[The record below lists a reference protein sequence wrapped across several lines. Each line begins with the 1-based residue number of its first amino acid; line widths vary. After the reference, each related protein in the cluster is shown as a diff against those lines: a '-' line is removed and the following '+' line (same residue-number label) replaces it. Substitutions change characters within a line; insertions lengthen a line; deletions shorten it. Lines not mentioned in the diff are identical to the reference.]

1 MYRVAIAVFSNPEEL
16 IKKGANLYASI
27 STPTIMVAG
36 SSEKVRSSML
46 EMSNVDIASEF
57 INLISAQRAYQ
68 ANARTITASNTI
80 LEDTIN
86 LVR

>member
-1 MYRVAIAVFSNPEEL
+1 MTPG
-16 IKKGANLYASI
+16 GA
-27 STPTIMVAG
+27 
-36 SSEKVRSSML
+36 EKIRSGML

-68 ANARTITASNTI
+68 ANTRVITSSNTV

-86 LVR
+86 LIR

>member
-1 MYRVAIAVFSNPEEL
+1 
-16 IKKGANLYASI
+16 
-27 STPTIMVAG
+27 MVAG

-68 ANARTITASNTI
+68 ANARTITTSNTI